1 MIAPSAMTISI
12 LISVGFVA
20 GVIVVAIWA
29 SRRPT
34 EQSTLVERLT
44 RTSDTDQP

>member
-1 MIAPSAMTISI
+1 MIASCTMTLSVFISI
-12 LISVGFVA
+12 GFIA

-34 EQSTLVERLT
+34 EQSMLVERLT
-44 RTSDTDQP
+44 QAREINPP

>member
-1 MIAPSAMTISI
+1 MIASSTMTLSVLISI
-12 LISVGFVA
+12 GFIV

-44 RTSDTDQP
+44 RARETNPP